1 MIKTIALTVAV
12 ALTSSTAATAQTA
25 GNVKAACQSADDS
38 WGNGYCM
45 GYFQSASS
53 QLLMVANYLS
63 DGKCTKWTSISANM
77 VKAGFEASVPEEY
90 DNETYAADVTL
101 QVFTKMLS
109 CREKKEVKE
118 EI

>member
-1 MIKTIALTVAV
+1 MIKTIALTVV
-12 ALTSSTAATAQTA
+12 LTLSTAATAQTA
-25 GNVKAACQSADDS
+25 ENVKVACQSEPDS

-45 GYFQSASS
+45 GYFQSATS
-53 QLLMVANYLS
+53 QLLMVTNYLS